1 MLKKDLP
8 YITNCKKS
16 RNPEKD
22 WGIES
27 VKAAGYP
34 FDEPPEFYEE
44 YDLRT
49 NCPWWQVGD
58 QGETGAC
65 VGFAVADSVLRWHFI
80 KANRL
85 APNECLSV
93 RYLWMASKETDEF
106 SDRPTT
112 FIECRGTSIKA
123 ALAIAYKYG
132 VVLED
137 EMPFGSGKLYDD
149 DESKFYAIAAKRRIT
164 SYFNLG
170 TDVSNWR
177 RWIYNHGPIATR
189 LDLDQ
194 SWINLAL
201 SETEDTA
208 TTLNRKLGRLDVYGE
223 PFPECGHACAL
234 VGYTKDRFIVRNS
247 WGLDWGDNGYAYA
260 TDDYAKKA
268 FTEVYGVVVEG
279 FPA

>member
-8 YITNCKKS
+8 YITNCRKS

-34 FDEPPEFYEE
+34 FEEPPEFYEE

-49 NCPWWQVGD
+49 ACPWWAIGD

-80 KANRL
+80 KANRMKQ
-85 APNECLSV
+85 NECLSV

-123 ALAIAYKYG
+123 ALAVAYKYG
-132 VVLED
+132 VVLEED
-137 EMPFGSGKLYDD
+137 MPFESGKLYKD
-149 DESKFYAIAAKRRIT
+149 DESKFYAIAARRRIT

-170 TDVSNWR
+170 VDVSNWR

-189 LDLDQ
+189 LDIDQ
-194 SWINLAL
+194 SWLNLAP
-201 SETEDTA
+201 SADEDAA

-247 WGLDWGDNGYAYA
+247 WGPGWGDNGYAYA

-268 FTEVYGVVVEG
+268 FTEVYGVVVEELT
-279 FPA
+279 A